1 MLALSKLYSNKIYN
15 DVNYNLIYVLQASNI
30 QIYDIL
36 YRPHAVY
43 NVLQSNTICVVYISK
58 YKSQYGNLTQPTNL
72 PPITATDFSELLV
85 SDI

>member
-1 MLALSKLYSNKIYN
+1 MYYKPAIYK
-15 DVNYNLIYVLQASNI
+15 
-30 QIYDIL
+30 YDIL
-36 YRPHAVY
+36 YRLHAIL
-43 NVLQSNTICVVYISK
+43 LQSNTICVVYISK